1 MYTHAHILY
10 MHVCIYIYKH
20 KYRKKQGEERRKRR
34 RKRRREQIE
43 GKRRSNILSTILCTF
58 LRVTAAKS
66 EDNPHSSNHCVEAHL
81 YTVFGPKVTDKL
93 HAFKN
98 NQNNNLLYEG
108 FF

>member
-1 MYTHAHILY
+1 M
-10 MHVCIYIYKH
+10 
-20 KYRKKQGEERRKRR
+20 
-34 RKRRREQIE
+34 
-43 GKRRSNILSTILCTF
+43 
-58 LRVTAAKS
+58 TAAKS

-98 NQNNNLLYEG
+98 NQNNNLLCMKVSSRIFSLWFTFASYKLFADPVLTPLPLSE